1 MVAVK
6 KGPATTEDTNKAAS
20 ERKTTK
26 PDMTRRVTS
35 AEMARHCVEGDVWVA
50 VQGKVYD
57 VTPWLPHHPGG
68 DLPLL
73 SLAGQDVTDAFVA
86 YHPASAWRVLDR
98 YRVATL
104 SDYAVSDVSSDY
116 RRLVAEFAKAGLFD
130 RKGHGCAASLCA
142 MAALLAGAVWLVLA
156 TTSVAAH
163 MAAAV
168 MLGFL
173 WMQSGFLG
181 HDSGHYV
188 VMRTGPLN
196 RAVQLVAGNCV
207 AGISIGWWKRN
218 HNAHH
223 IACNSLDHDP
233 DVQHM
238 PLFAVSPRLFAS
250 LTSAFYRRAMRF
262 DAAARLL
269 VSYQHWTF
277 YPVMCVARVNLFAQ
291 SLLLLL
297 VVSDADSRV
306 PGRLAEL
313 AGVAVFWVWYPWLV
327 SRLPGG
333 ATERAAFVLL
343 SFAVTG
349 IQHVQFCLNHF
360 SAGTYVGRPRG
371 DDWFQKQTRGTLDV
385 ACPPWMD
392 WFHGGL
398 QFQVEH
404 HLFPRLP
411 RCHLRRV
418 APMVR
423 DLCRKHG
430 LPYQRC
436 GFWEA
441 NARTLRDAAMQ
452 AREVTAAGGG
462 GGSGPKPKNLV
473 WEAVNTHG

>member
-1 MVAVK
+1 MVAVN
-6 KGPATTEDTNKAAS
+6 GAADKEAS
-20 ERKTTK
+20 PEERE
-26 PDMTRRVTS
+26 RHVTS
-35 AEMARHCVEGDVWVA
+35 TEMSKHSSEGDLWVA

-57 VTPWLPHHPGG
+57 VTAWLPRHPGG

-86 YHPASAWRVLDR
+86 YHPASTWRVLDR
-98 YRVATL
+98 YRVAKL
-104 SDYAVSDVSSDY
+104 SDYRVSEVSRDY
-116 RRLVAEFAKAGLFD
+116 RRLVAEFARAGLFD

-142 MAALLAGAVWLVLA
+142 
-156 TTSVAAH
+156 
-163 MAAAV
+163 
-168 MLGFL
+168 
-173 WMQSGFLG
+173 SGFLG

-188 VMRTGPLN
+188 VMQSRRLN

-223 IACNSLDHDP
+223 IACNSLDRDP
-233 DVQHM
+233 DVQHL

-250 LTSAFYRRAMRF
+250 LTSAFYRRSMRF
-262 DAAARLL
+262 DAAARVL
-269 VSYQHWTF
+269 VGYQHWTF
-277 YPVMCVARVNLFAQ
+277 YPVMCVAR
-291 SLLLLL
+291 
-297 VVSDADSRV
+297 
-306 PGRLAEL
+306 L

-333 ATERAAFVLL
+333 AAERAAFVLL

-349 IQHVQFCLNHF
+349 IQHVQFCFNHF

-371 DDWFQKQTRGTLDV
+371 DDWFQKQMRGTLDV

-398 QFQVEH
+398 QFQ
-404 HLFPRLP
+404 
-411 RCHLRRV
+411 
-418 APMVR
+418 
-423 DLCRKHG
+423 LCRKHG

-441 NARTLRDAAMQ
+441 NARTLRTLRDAAMQ
-452 AREVTAAGGG
+452 ARAGG
-462 GGSGPKPKNLV
+462 PAPKNLL

>member
-6 KGPATTEDTNKAAS
+6 GPAATEDQKAS
-20 ERKTTK
+20 EKTTK
-26 PDMTRRVTS
+26 RVTS
-35 AEMARHCVEGDVWVA
+35 AEMARHCGEGDVWVA

-57 VTPWLPHHPGG
+57 VTAWLPHHPGG

-104 SDYAVSDVSSDY
+104 SDYAVSEVSRDY

-142 MAALLAGAVWLVLA
+142 MAALLAGAIWLVLA
-156 TTSVAAH
+156 TTNVAAH
-163 MAAAV
+163 MAAAI

-181 HDSGHYV
+181 HDSGHYGQPNAPYM
-188 VMRTGPLN
+188 VMRSGLLN
-196 RAVQLVAGNCV
+196 RVVQLVAGNCV

-250 LTSAFYRRAMRF
+250 ITSAFYRRAMRF
-262 DAAARLL
+262 DAAARFL

-297 VVSDADSRV
+297 AADTRTRV

-333 ATERAAFVLL
+333 VHEHAAFVLL

-360 SAGTYVGRPRG
+360 SAGTYTYVGRPRG

-418 APMVR
+418 APLVR

-430 LPYQRC
+430 LPYERC
-436 GFWEA
+436 GFWC
-441 NARTLRDAAMQ
+441 
-452 AREVTAAGGG
+452 
-462 GGSGPKPKNLV
+462 
-473 WEAVNTHG
+473 

>member
-6 KGPATTEDTNKAAS
+6 DAERKKDATT
-20 ERKTTK
+20 
-26 PDMTRRVTS
+26 MRRVTS
-35 AEMARHCVEGDVWVA
+35 AEMARHCTEGDLWVA

-57 VTPWLPHHPGG
+57 VTSWLPQHPGG

-86 YHPASAWRVLDR
+86 YHPPSAWRALDR

-104 SDYAVSDVSSDY
+104 SDYAVSEVSRDY
-116 RRLVAEFAKAGLFD
+116 RRLVADFSRAGLFD

-156 TTSVAAH
+156 TASVAAH

-188 VMRTGPLN
+188 AMPNRALN
-196 RAVQLVAGNCV
+196 RAVQVVAGNCV

-250 LTSAFYRRAMRF
+250 LTSAFYRHRVMRF
-262 DAAARLL
+262 DAAARFL

-277 YPVMCVARVNLFAQ
+277 YPVMCVARANLFAQ
-291 SLLLLL
+291 SLLLLT
-297 VVSDADSRV
+297 DARTRV
-306 PGRLAEL
+306 PGRAAEL
-313 AGVAVFWVWYPWLV
+313 AGVAVFWAWYPWLV

-333 ATERAAFVLL
+333 HWERAAFVLL

-385 ACPPWMD
+385 DCPPWMD

-418 APMVR
+418 APVVR
-423 DLCRKHG
+423 ELCRKHG
-430 LPYQRC
+430 LPYQSC
-436 GFWEA
+436 GF
-441 NARTLRDAAMQ
+441 RTLRDAAMQ
-452 AREVTAAGGG
+452 ARAVVAAGGG
-462 GGSGPKPKNLV
+462 AVPKNLV

>member
-1 MVAVK
+1 M
-6 KGPATTEDTNKAAS
+6 EDTKKAS
-20 ERKTTK
+20 EKTK
-26 PDMTRRVTS
+26 PDMRRVTT
-35 AEMARHCVEGDVWVA
+35 AEMARHCGEGDVWVA

-57 VTPWLPHHPGG
+57 VTAWLPHRQGG

-86 YHPASAWRVLDR
+86 YHLASAWRVLDR

-104 SDYAVSDVSSDY
+104 SDYAVSEVSRDY
-116 RRLVAEFAKAGLFD
+116 RRLVAEFARAGLD

-142 MAALLAGAVWLVLA
+142 MAALMAGAVWLVFA

-188 VMRTGPLN
+188 VMRTGVLN
-196 RAVQLVAGNCV
+196 RAVQLGAGNCV

-262 DAAARLL
+262 DAAARL

-297 VVSDADSRV
+297 FIRTTRV

-313 AGVAVFWVWYPWLV
+313 AGLAVFWVWYPWLV

-333 ATERAAFVLL
+333 APDRARRLRAAQLRRHGDPARAVLPEPL
-343 SFAVTG
+343 LGGDVRGA
-349 IQHVQFCLNHF
+349 
-360 SAGTYVGRPRG
+360 APRRRLV
-371 DDWFQKQTRGTLDV
+371 QKQTRGTLDV

-392 WFHGGL
+392 WFHGEL

-411 RCHLRRV
+411 PPARG
-418 APMVR
+418 APGAR
-423 DLCRKHG
+423 P
-430 LPYQRC
+430 LPQ
-436 GFWEA
+436 
-441 NARTLRDAAMQ
+441 ARTALRALRLLGGQRAHAADAARCRHAG
-452 AREVTAAGGG
+452 ARGHRRRLGPRAQEPRMGGRQH
-462 GGSGPKPKNLV
+462 PWLIYFII
-473 WEAVNTHG
+473 